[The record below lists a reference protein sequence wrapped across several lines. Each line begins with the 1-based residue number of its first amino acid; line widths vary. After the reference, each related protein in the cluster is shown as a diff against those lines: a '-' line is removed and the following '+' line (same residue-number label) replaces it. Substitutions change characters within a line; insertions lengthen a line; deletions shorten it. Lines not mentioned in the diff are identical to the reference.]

1 MTTINTSSLN
11 AYSSAL
17 TLAVKTKEADTAG
30 VSGVS
35 AEKKTVQVSL
45 APAEVKKTSG
55 AGGTKSA
62 TDETIEKLQ
71 EQIKQTEKQM
81 AALQAQLAAT
91 EGGSGTPEEKAQ
103 RVMALQMQIA
113 TTSATLQAQQ
123 GALLQLLT
131 SGGVNTT
138 A

>member
-11 AYSSAL
+11 PYVSSLNL
-17 TLAVKTKEADTAG
+17 TVKKEADAATSTA
-30 VSGVS
+30 VVE
-35 AEKKTVQVSL
+35 EKKTVAVSL
-45 APAEVKKTSG
+45 PVAQTKEASG
-55 AGGTKSA
+55 AGGAKSS

-71 EQIKQTEKQM
+71 QQIRETQKQLTE
-81 AALQAQLAAT
+81 LREQLAAAQAGT
-91 EGGSGTPEEKAQ
+91 GTPEEKAQ

-113 TTSATLQAQQ
+113 TASAALQNQQ
-123 GALLQLLT
+123 GALLQLIT